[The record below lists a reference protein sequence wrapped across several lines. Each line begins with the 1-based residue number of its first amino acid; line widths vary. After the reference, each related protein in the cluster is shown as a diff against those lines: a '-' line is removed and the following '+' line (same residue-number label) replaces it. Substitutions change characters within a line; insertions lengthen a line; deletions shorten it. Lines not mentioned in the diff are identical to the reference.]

1 MNDPGSDPQIIKQY
15 LRGMMVR
22 NTVMATIYLF
32 VQAMIWGALNFVL
45 PDGWVQAVVNILFA
59 LFALGTS
66 IMIKQAMD
74 IGRVPGWLGLLVGI
88 VIFLLVIGVFRP
100 IVTEIL
106 ASIF

>member
-1 MNDPGSDPQIIKQY
+1 MNDPGSDQQIIKQY

-32 VQAMIWGALNFVL
+32 VQAMIWGTLNFL
-45 PDGWVQAVVNILFA
+45 FPDGWVLAVVNILFF

-74 IGRVPGWLGLLVGI
+74 IGRVPGWLGMLVTGI
-88 VIFLLVIGVFRP
+88 IFCFVVGVFRP
-100 IVTEIL
+100 IVTGTLE
-106 ASIF
+106 SI

>member
-22 NTVMATIYLF
+22 NTVTATVYLF

-66 IMIKQAMD
+66 IMIKQEMD
-74 IGRVPGWLGLLVGI
+74 IDRVTGWQGTLVTGI
-88 VIFLLVIGVFRP
+88 IFCFVVGVFRP
-100 IVTEIL
+100 IVTGTLE
-106 ASIF
+106 SI